1 MRVED
6 RIESVWNEGS
16 IPSESTKLM
25 RVRGVGRP
33 RLAHNQEI
41 VSSNLSPA
49 TNCRRPVMD
58 AALLAA
64 VSLPGALPF
73 QPRRQIAK
81 ETQ

>member
-1 MRVED
+1 
-6 RIESVWNEGS
+6 
-16 IPSESTKLM
+16 
-25 RVRGVGRP
+25 
-33 RLAHNQEI
+33 
-41 VSSNLSPA
+41 
-49 TNCRRPVMD
+49 MD